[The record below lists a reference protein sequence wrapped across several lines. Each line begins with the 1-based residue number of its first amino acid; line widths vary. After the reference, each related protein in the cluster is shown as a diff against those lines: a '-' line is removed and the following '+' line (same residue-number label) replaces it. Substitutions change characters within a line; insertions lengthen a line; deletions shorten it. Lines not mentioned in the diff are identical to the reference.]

1 MQRGPYRAVILYTV
15 KIVVRCYTQFTI
27 RRAVDHRCWSRTEGR
42 CENWAEHHFG
52 EAHALQLLK
61 KASYHPPRQ
70 GLPILFKRLIPHSSI
85 TLCQDPNKFFF
96 LPDSPALSTC
106 AAGTRREDRT
116 SPSTDAHEQALPF
129 HTPSST
135 GSLCA
140 SYRCASQQA
149 AHTAGVPELL
159 FLTRLPGN
167 IRVTPTGINEEA
179 HPTSFLHPTS
189 VFVQKT
195 ATYSPVNNHIFS
207 LGFLVAPMFPSP
219 PVPGTACSTC
229 MAKLHHHVFNTQCR
243 MWQESPLACKD
254 HLRNLQGKAMQA
266 GEQSQELQR
275 CSRWIKSRAVSL
287 SISCYVSRTPNLP
300 GRPMQFAVCFKI
312 RSMSEGITICPVRR
326 QSKHSS
332 RLTEVSLK
340 IILPSPARQA
350 RASQAPQAHCRGR

>member
-1 MQRGPYRAVILYTV
+1 MCSGYQA
-15 KIVVRCYTQFTI
+15 
-27 RRAVDHRCWSRTEGR
+27 RRQDH
-42 CENWAEHHFG
+42 
-52 EAHALQLLK
+52 
-61 KASYHPPRQ
+61 
-70 GLPILFKRLIPHSSI
+70 
-85 TLCQDPNKFFF
+85 
-96 LPDSPALSTC
+96 
-106 AAGTRREDRT
+106 
-116 SPSTDAHEQALPF
+116 PSTDAHEQALPF

-287 SISCYVSRTPNLP
+287 SISYYVSRTPNLP